1 MNATQVGLGI
11 NFVRCRCS
19 PSLPKYLVLAT
30 DFSKEARKEI
40 LVIFHKANALV
51 RQEKAGAVDLLIESV
66 IKYKT
71 QVKILVPI
79 EVNALNTIRRLEGTN
94 GIQVRHVESIM
105 QTMVTIV
112 VIDRTYSIA
121 VELKDDTKGHSEEAI
136 GLATF
141 SNSKSTVLS
150 YVSMFESYMRLTEL
164 YQESQ
169 RKLNNTTDELVVMK
183 KYLNE
188 VLEEVDKFKKAK

>member
-1 MNATQVGLGI
+1 VFPNDQELTSWMKKCNERYTGWFRIQFCKMQVLTT
-11 NFVRCRCS
+11 
-19 PSLPKYLVLAT
+19 PSEILSLSYRLL
-30 DFSKEARKEI
+30 KEARKEI
-40 LVIFHKANALV
+40 LVIFHTANALV
-51 RQEKAGAVDLLIESV
+51 RQEKAGAVDLLVESA

-79 EVNALNTIRRLEGTN
+79 EVIALNTIRRLEGTN

-150 YVSMFESYMRLTEL
+150 YVSMFESYEI
-164 YQESQ
+164 
-169 RKLNNTTDELVVMK
+169 N
-183 KYLNE
+183 
-188 VLEEVDKFKKAK
+188 